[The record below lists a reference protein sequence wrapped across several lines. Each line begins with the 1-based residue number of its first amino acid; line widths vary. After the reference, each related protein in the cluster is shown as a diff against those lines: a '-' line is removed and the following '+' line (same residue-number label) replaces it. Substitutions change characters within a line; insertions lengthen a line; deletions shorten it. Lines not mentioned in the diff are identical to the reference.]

1 MHEPL
6 IRYPIVQYAYVVDDL
21 DEGIR
26 HWVEVMG
33 AGPFF
38 VSRNHRGRDHTYRG
52 VLDDAVFS
60 YAFGQAGPAQIQLIQ
75 CMDDSPSVYRDMF
88 APGEGGFHHVACLVP
103 AGDMPAEVG
112 RFVDA
117 GYDVAS
123 TLHSYVPVAYLDC
136 RSTLGFFVELHGLND
151 DVEELF
157 AEIRSAHEDWDGVTE
172 PVRVRA
178 KTSSIGAR

>member
-1 MHEPL
+1 VREPL
-6 IRYPIVQYAYVVDDL
+6 IRRPIVQYAYVVNDL

-38 VSRNHRGRDHTYRG
+38 VSRNHVGREHTYRG
-52 VLDDAVFS
+52 RRDDAVFS
-60 YAFGQAGPAQIQLIQ
+60 YAFGQAGPTQVQLIQ
-75 CMDDSPSVYRDMF
+75 MMDDRPSVYRDMY
-88 APGEGGFHHVACLVP
+88 PDGTEGFHHVACLVP
-103 AGDMPAEVG
+103 AADMPAEVQ

-117 GYDVAS
+117 GCEVAS

-136 RSTLGFFVELHGLND
+136 RATLGFFVELHGLNE
-151 DVEELF
+151 DVAELF
-157 AEIRSAHEDWDGVTE
+157 AEIRTAHEHWDGVTD

-178 KTSSIGAR
+178 KTSSVGPR

>member
-1 MHEPL
+1 
-6 IRYPIVQYAYVVDDL
+6 
-21 DEGIR
+21 
-26 HWVEVMG
+26 MG

-52 VLDDAVFS
+52 TPDDAVFS
-60 YAFGQAGPAQIQLIQ
+60 YAFGQAGPAQVQLIQ

-103 AGDMPAEVG
+103 AVDMPAEVG

-157 AEIRSAHEDWDGVTE
+157 AEIGAAHEGWDGVTE

-178 KTSSIGAR
+178 KTSSMGVR

>member
-1 MHEPL
+1 
-6 IRYPIVQYAYVVDDL
+6 
-21 DEGIR
+21 
-26 HWVEVMG
+26 
-33 AGPFF
+33 
-38 VSRNHRGRDHTYRG
+38 
-52 VLDDAVFS
+52 
-60 YAFGQAGPAQIQLIQ
+60 
-75 CMDDSPSVYRDMF
+75 MDDSPSVYRDMF

-103 AGDMPAEVG
+103 AADMPAEVG

-136 RSTLGFFVELHGLND
+136 RSTLGFFVELHGLNE
-151 DVEELF
+151 DVAELF

-178 KTSSIGAR
+178 KTSSMGVR